1 MQNIITAPQ
10 IGSEEVI
17 KVLLTPGT
25 YPIAYNNKIDEL
37 VEQEVF
43 PSRFEA
49 EKWLQTHPIDL
60 EIIYEKGHGLFA
72 VESQALEMGGLTSPY
87 TCSEIVCEDD

>member
-10 IGSEEVI
+10 TGCEEVI

-25 YPIAYNNKIDEL
+25 YPIAYNNKVDEL
-37 VEQEVF
+37 VKEGAF
-43 PSRFEA
+43 PTRFEA
-49 EKWLQTHPIDL
+49 EKWLQTTPIDL

-72 VESQALEMGGLTSPY
+72 VESQALEMGGLVSPY
-87 TCSEIVCEDD
+87 TCSEIVCEDN